1 MVTLQMN
8 DEEGKVLQ
16 NILENYHSHLRLEI
30 VGTYRREFRQA
41 LKEREM
47 FLDQIIER
55 LEKARGA
62 S

>member
-1 MVTLQMN
+1 MVTLQLD
-8 DEEGKVLQ
+8 DEEAKVLQ

-41 LKEREM
+41 LKEREKS
-47 FLDQIIER
+47 LNQIIER
-55 LEKARGA
+55 VEKAREA